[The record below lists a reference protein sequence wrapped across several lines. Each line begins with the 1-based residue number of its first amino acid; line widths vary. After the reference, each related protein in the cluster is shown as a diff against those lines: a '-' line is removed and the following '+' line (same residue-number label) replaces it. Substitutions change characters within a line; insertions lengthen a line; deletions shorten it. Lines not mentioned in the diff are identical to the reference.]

1 MIFMPEVDADGSAP
15 CLRLRAFANGR
26 VDAETAFEVTDS
38 GPAVPPEMIFLV
50 IHHIP

>member
-1 MIFMPEVDADGSAP
+1 MRFMPEVDADGSAP

-38 GPAVPPEMIFLV
+38 GPTAPPEMIFLV
-50 IHHIP
+50 IRHIP